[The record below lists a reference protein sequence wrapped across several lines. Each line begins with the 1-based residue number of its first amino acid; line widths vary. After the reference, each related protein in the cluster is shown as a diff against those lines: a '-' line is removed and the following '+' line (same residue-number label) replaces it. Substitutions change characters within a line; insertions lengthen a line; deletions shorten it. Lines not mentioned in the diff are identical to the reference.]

1 MLFKPDLNEKAK
13 NLNKAASEGFAR
25 LASSAKRRTV
35 SIAVAAL
42 IVVGVAYIVWSL
54 FNQTV
59 SSNRPQGGLTVPVLA
74 ASPRI
79 EDVPVY
85 LDGVGTVRAIELKN
99 WIPTLTVG
107 LDAGVKLPANATA
120 RIGQSSILGTQHL
133 ELAAPE
139 NPSSEPLKNGA
150 TIPVKNSSAYPST
163 ERTLA
168 SLAIVLR
175 GGGIPN
181 LEVIATE
188 ANNLLEGNAPQIR
201 SFLGKLNTFTDQ
213 LNQQRNDIVRA
224 IDSTNELLKVVGSR
238 NNTIDRL
245 LTDLPPL
252 AAYLADAR
260 TRVTDAVE
268 ALGRFSQITGQ
279 TLAAARQ
286 DLRTNLEVLQR
297 PLKQL
302 ARGAPYLPDALRIA
316 LTFPFPIDNL
326 PKVIRGDYLNVSS
339 TFDLTLSSI
348 DNSFLTGTGVSGM
361 LRALE
366 QSWGRD
372 PSTMLPDVRYTPHPN
387 MSNGGPYVERGE

>member
-1 MLFKPDLNEKAK
+1 MNALRKAGT
-13 NLNKAASEGFAR
+13 KAAGKSMGRAG
-25 LASSAKRRTV
+25 RR
-35 SIAVAAL
+35 
-42 IVVGVAYIVWSL
+42 
-54 FNQTV
+54 
-59 SSNRPQGGLTVPVLA
+59 GLVLA
-74 ASPRI
+74 VTAVTLTSCGWKGIASVPLPVGPGTSSDRQI
-79 EDVPVY
+79 VYVQVPDTLALNVNSRVRVADV
-85 LDGVGTVRAIELKN
+85 GVGTVRAIELKN

>member
-1 MLFKPDLNEKAK
+1 MGRA
-13 NLNKAASEGFAR
+13 G
-25 LASSAKRRTV
+25 RR
-35 SIAVAAL
+35 
-42 IVVGVAYIVWSL
+42 
-54 FNQTV
+54 
-59 SSNRPQGGLTVPVLA
+59 GLVLA
-74 ASPRI
+74 VTADPLTSCGWKGIASVPLPVGPGTNSDRQI
-79 EDVPVY
+79 VYVQVPDTLALNVNSRVRVADV
-85 LDGVGTVRAIELKN
+85 GVGTVRAIELKN

>member
-1 MLFKPDLNEKAK
+1 MKVIGKGPLKVGRA
-13 NLNKAASEGFAR
+13 G
-25 LASSAKRRTV
+25 RR
-35 SIAVAAL
+35 
-42 IVVGVAYIVWSL
+42 
-54 FNQTV
+54 
-59 SSNRPQGGLTVPVLA
+59 GLVLA
-74 ASPRI
+74 MTAVTLTSCGWKGIASVPLPVGPGTSSDRQI
-79 EDVPVY
+79 VYVQVPDTLALNVNSRVRVADV
-85 LDGVGTVRAIELKN
+85 GVGTVRAIELKN

-107 LDAGVKLPANATA
+107 LDPGIKLPANATA

-139 NPSSEPLKNGA
+139 DPSPQPLKDGA
-150 TIPVKNSSAYPST
+150 TIPLKNSSAYPST

-201 SFLGKLNTFTDQ
+201 SFLSKLNTFTDQ
-213 LNQQRNDIVRA
+213 LNQQRADIVRA
-224 IDSTNELLKVVGSR
+224 IDSTNELLKIVGNR
-238 NNTIDRL
+238 NATIDRL

-260 TRVTDAVE
+260 TRITDAVE
-268 ALGRFSQITGQ
+268 ALGRFSKITGQ

-316 LTFPFPIDNL
+316 VTFPFPIDNL

-348 DNSFLTGTGVSGM
+348 DNSFLTGTGFSGM

-372 PSTMLPDVRYTPHPN
+372 PSTMLPDVRFTPHPN
-387 MSNGGPYVERGE
+387 MAEGGPYVERGE